1 MKCLCLSTSAG
12 WEVGK
17 VRSGVKGGFL
27 FFYNPFGSDE
37 RKRSQIFFFFSLV
50 HRFLFFSTMH
60 HDTSFFFLYNNG
72 ISFTIILV
80 EVEVRT
86 LNVMWQY
93 IEIGAL
99 ACPHHRTLSTSC
111 GSQLGYLHPCGSG
124 VRIGATLTRAV
135 AASAYN
141 ACRHAGAGQMWAGH
155 AARSFRRVFLQR
167 LVKYF
172 ALLLLK
178 KSWNQTSNCNFF
190 IL

>member
-1 MKCLCLSTSAG
+1 MKESAH
-12 WEVGK
+12 
-17 VRSGVKGGFL
+17 RYS
-27 FFYNPFGSDE
+27 
-37 RKRSQIFFFFSLV
+37 FFFLSYIDFC
-50 HRFLFFSTMH
+50 FFQLCIMIH
-60 HDTSFFFLYNNG
+60 HFFFFLYNNG

-93 IEIGAL
+93 IEIGAP

-141 ACRHAGAGQMWAGH
+141 VCRHAGAGQMWAGH

>member
-1 MKCLCLSTSAG
+1 MFFHPSHNIDEMSLFKYVC
-12 WEVGK
+12 WVGGGEGQK
-17 VRSGVKGGFL
+17 WSKRGVS

-60 HDTSFFFLYNNG
+60 HDTSFLFFLYNNG

-93 IEIGAL
+93 IEIGAP

-141 ACRHAGAGQMWAGH
+141 VCRHAGAGQM
-155 AARSFRRVFLQR
+155 
-167 LVKYF
+167 
-172 ALLLLK
+172 
-178 KSWNQTSNCNFF
+178 
-190 IL
+190 

>member
-27 FFYNPFGSDE
+27 FFIIHLEVMKESAHRYS
-37 RKRSQIFFFFSLV
+37 FFFLSYIDFC
-50 HRFLFFSTMH
+50 FFQLCIMLH
-60 HDTSFFFLYNNG
+60 HFFFFLYNNG

-93 IEIGAL
+93 IEIGAP

-111 GSQLGYLHPCGSG
+111 GSQLGISIP
-124 VRIGATLTRAV
+124 VGAVCALAPPSLEQLLRARTMYTDTQARV
-135 AASAYN
+135 K
-141 ACRHAGAGQMWAGH
+141 CEPVTQLGHLGAF
-155 AARSFRRVFLQR
+155 SC
-167 LVKYF
+167 KD
-172 ALLLLK
+172 
-178 KSWNQTSNCNFF
+178 
-190 IL
+190 

>member
-1 MKCLCLSTSAG
+1 MFFHPSHNIDEMSLFKYVC
-12 WEVGK
+12 WVGGGEGQK
-17 VRSGVKGGFL
+17 WSKRGVS

-37 RKRSQIFFFFSLV
+37 RKRSQIFFFFLSYID
-50 HRFLFFSTMH
+50 FCFFQLCIMIH
-60 HDTSFFFLYNNG
+60 HFFFFLYNNG

-93 IEIGAL
+93 IEIGAP

-141 ACRHAGAGQMWAGH
+141 VCRHAGAGQM
-155 AARSFRRVFLQR
+155 
-167 LVKYF
+167 
-172 ALLLLK
+172 
-178 KSWNQTSNCNFF
+178 
-190 IL
+190 

>member
-1 MKCLCLSTSAG
+1 M
-12 WEVGK
+12 
-17 VRSGVKGGFL
+17 
-27 FFYNPFGSDE
+27 
-37 RKRSQIFFFFSLV
+37 I
-50 HRFLFFSTMH
+50 H
-60 HDTSFFFLYNNG
+60 HFFFFLYNNG

-93 IEIGAL
+93 IEIGAP

-141 ACRHAGAGQMWAGH
+141 ACRHAGTGQMWAGH

-172 ALLLLK
+172 AILLLK
-178 KSWNQTSNCNFF
+178 KSWNRTSNCNFLYYKDSVTLVNCTIGLQYLKLILKF
-190 IL
+190 IAFSPLHLEINPLKTIGFSL